1 MVCYE
6 LIRLI
11 NKNKINMII
20 DKFKPIEFLKR
31 ELNIEA
37 LNDETGVEWDYASS
51 GKAAFY
57 HCLKSLKVTGRVL
70 IPVYICASVLEPIGR
85 LELPYSC
92 YDINLDDLNA
102 NLNDIEAKI
111 INEQIC
117 CVLVASMYG
126 NPAKMTEIELLCKK
140 YNVLMIDDAAQSFG
154 ATYDDRF
161 VGTFGDA
168 GFFSFSPGKAT
179 SGHLGA
185 FFWTKNNNYTIS
197 RTNHYLL
204 HKLAFLDFYYNRYHI
219 YKFRKFKVFK
229 ILTYLKFG
237 LFKIFDLYNDEINE
251 FEKPILG
258 GILLA
263 NKVQIFRHEMLEFIG
278 KELIQYSNIKLVTLG
293 NRSANNHK
301 IVIICNH
308 VTLANLLIKHL
319 NKSKIYASFGYK
331 LLNNF
336 GNCPNADS
344 LALRIVEIPLEN
356 DMQKNEYIVNQINEY
371 LK

>member
-1 MVCYE
+1 MVIE
-6 LIRLI
+6 IFKPLDF
-11 NKNKINMII
+11 KNKLLDLCQL
-20 DKFKPIEFLKR
+20 DK
-31 ELNIEA
+31 
-37 LNDETGVEWDYASS
+37 ETGQQWQYASS
-51 GKAAFY
+51 GKAALY
-57 HCLKSLKVTGRVL
+57 HCLKSLNVRGKVLV
-70 IPVYICASVLEPIGR
+70 PVYICSSIIEPITKLG
-85 LELPYSC
+85 LTYSC
-92 YDINLDDLNA
+92 YDISSNDLNA

-161 VGTFGDA
+161 LGTFGDA

-185 FFWTKNNNYTIS
+185 FFWTKNENYSIK

-219 YKFRKFKVFK
+219 YKFRKFKVFI
-229 ILTYLKFG
+229 ILMYLKFG
-237 LFKIFDLYNDEINE
+237 LFKIFDLYNDKINE

-263 NKVQIFRHEMLEFIG
+263 NKEQVFRRYILEFIN
-278 KELIQYSNIKLVTLG
+278 KELIQYSNIKLITLG
-293 NRSANNHK
+293 FRCTNNHK
-301 IVIICNH
+301 IVIICNQI
-308 VTLANLLIKHL
+308 TLANLLIKHL
-319 NKSKIYASFGYK
+319 NKSKIYASSGYK
-331 LLNNF
+331 LLRNF
-336 GNCPNADS
+336 TDCPIAES
-344 LALRIVEIPLEN
+344 LVLRIVEIPLEN
-356 DMQKNEYIVNQINEY
+356 DMQKNEYIVNQLKKY
-371 LK
+371 LKE

>member
-1 MVCYE
+1 MVVD
-6 LIRLI
+6 I
-11 NKNKINMII
+11 
-20 DKFKPIEFLKR
+20 FKPLDFINAPLNLH
-31 ELNIEA
+31 ELNE
-37 LNDETGVEWDYASS
+37 ETGKSWQYASS
-51 GKAAFY
+51 GKAALY
-57 HCLKSLKVTGRVL
+57 HCLKSLNVRGRVL
-70 IPVYICASVLEPIGR
+70 VPVYICSSILEPLAQLG
-85 LELPYSC
+85 LPYSC
-92 YDINLDDLNA
+92 YDINSDDLNA

-111 INEQIC
+111 INEQIS

-126 NPAKMTEIELLCKK
+126 NPAKMTTIELLCKK

-154 ATYDDRF
+154 ATYENKF

-185 FFWTKNNNYTIS
+185 FFWTKNNNYTIK

-219 YKFRKFKVFK
+219 YKFRKLKVFK
-229 ILTYLKFG
+229 ILMFLKFG
-237 LFKIFDLYNDEINE
+237 LFKIFDLYNDKINE

-263 NKVQIFRHEMLEFIG
+263 NKEQVFRRDILGFIN
-278 KELIQYSNIKLVTLG
+278 KELIQYQNIKLVTLG
-293 NRSANNHK
+293 NRSTNNHK
-301 IVIICNH
+301 IIIICNH
-308 VTLANLLIKHL
+308 ITLANLLIKHL
-319 NKSKIYASFGYK
+319 NKSKIYVSFGYK
-331 LLNNF
+331 LLRNF
-336 GNCPNADS
+336 TDCPNAES

-356 DMQKNEYIVNQINEY
+356 DMQKNEYIINQLKEY